1 MTLSEEID
9 RCERET
15 EACRLAGENPELT
28 PKQKL
33 GAILGEVDWLVAKQI
48 AEAEAGRNR
57 VHIRDNQEDR

>member
-48 AEAEAGRNR
+48 VEAEVGKNGTR
-57 VHIRDNQEDR
+57 VHNDYDNL